1 MPGGWAMKNRIGN
14 FGLAVLGG
22 LAVFAAGIVVDIGL
36 LGHERRIL
44 ISFLVSNFVA
54 GLVAIVSGLALQL
67 DREERHFR
75 FATEK
80 AVTMAE
86 LNHNVRNA
94 VFPVFLAVQRV
105 QDPEANRLADEA
117 MSRLEI
123 ALRDAAV
130 DAYSGKIRYGEEIDN
145 RVAA

>member
-1 MPGGWAMKNRIGN
+1 MTRRISN
-14 FGLAVLGG
+14 FGLALIGG
-22 LAVFAAGIVVDIGL
+22 LAVFLAGMAVDVAL

-44 ISFLVSNFVA
+44 IPFLVANCVA
-54 GLVAIVSGLALQL
+54 GLVTIISGLALQL

-86 LNHNVRNA
+86 LNHNIRNA
-94 VFPVFLAVQRV
+94 VFPVFLAVQRA

-130 DAYSGKIRYGEEIDN
+130 DAYSGKIRYGVELDE

>member
-1 MPGGWAMKNRIGN
+1 MNDRISN
-14 FGLAVLGG
+14 FGLALIGG
-22 LAVFAAGIVVDIGL
+22 LAVFVAGMVVDVAL
-36 LGHERRIL
+36 LGHERRIV
-44 ISFLVSNFVA
+44 IPCLVANCVA
-54 GLVAIVSGLALQL
+54 GLVATISGLALQL

-94 VFPVFLAVQRV
+94 VFPVFLAVQRT

-130 DAYSGKIRYGEEIDN
+130 DAYSGKIRYGEEMAG
-145 RVAA
+145 RAAA

>member
-1 MPGGWAMKNRIGN
+1 MKNRISNVGIA
-14 FGLAVLGG
+14 LIGG
-22 LAVFAAGIVVDIGL
+22 TAVFLAGMVVDAAP

-44 ISFLVSNFVA
+44 IPCLVGNFVA
-54 GLVAIVSGLALQL
+54 GLITVITGLTLQL
-67 DREERHFR
+67 AQEERHFR

-80 AVTMAE
+80 AVNMAE

-94 VFPVFLAVQRV
+94 VFPVFLAVQRS
-105 QDPEANRLADEA
+105 QDVESNRLANEA

-123 ALRDAAV
+123 ALREAAV
-130 DAYSGKIRYGEEIDN
+130 DAYSGKIRYGVEMVD

>member
-1 MPGGWAMKNRIGN
+1 MKNRISNLGIA
-14 FGLAVLGG
+14 LIGG
-22 LAVFAAGIVVDIGL
+22 LAVFLAGIAVDLAL

-44 ISFLVSNFVA
+44 IACLVGNFVCA
-54 GLVAIVSGLALQL
+54 LITVISGLALQL
-67 DREERHFR
+67 AQEERHFR

-94 VFPVFLAVQRV
+94 VFPVFLAVQRS
-105 QDPEANRLADEA
+105 QDAESNRLANEA

-123 ALRDAAV
+123 ALREAAV
-130 DAYSGKIRYGEEIDN
+130 DAYSGKIRYGGEVAE

>member
-1 MPGGWAMKNRIGN
+1 MKNRIGN
-14 FGLAVLGG
+14 FAAALTGG
-22 LAVFAAGIVVDIGL
+22 IAVFLAGMAVNVAL

-44 ISFLVSNFVA
+44 IPCVVGNFVA
-54 GLVAIVSGLALQL
+54 GLITVITGLALQL
-67 DREERHFR
+67 AQEERHFR

-94 VFPVFLAVQRV
+94 VFPVFLAVQRS
-105 QDPEANRLADEA
+105 QDAEANRLADEA

-130 DAYSGKIRYGEEIDN
+130 DAYSGKIRYGVEMAD
-145 RVAA
+145 RAAA